1 MGSLKGDVQ
10 RRQQKGAVSSTHQRF
25 FWGRDIGPV
34 LQSVLHMCCCH
45 ASWTHARADYGGCRS
60 REPIEE
66 RGHKRKK
73 KGESCIGEGIYWS
86 SKSAAAADLL
96 SVPRRLNWIG
106 PPSLGGDRN
115 TQQRMFKVI
124 FFLTRDFWS
133 SQSWHELHLFLAIWL
148 RQNRRREFDT
158 ELKSKDKF
166 VVLATDKCFSVKLS
180 FSERSSCVLLSL
192 SDLFRRMLITSN
204 AIKDDDNDPFEPPHT
219 WTTGTCVWAFC
230 SVRERFP
237 SYYFSDL

>member
-1 MGSLKGDVQ
+1 MRLSLSFLLRVALQLCWMHTFTAPPPHDPSLFHFPFRVFRVGSQLSQLGGEIAQLRSLRKSEEEKHPFFVVVLHAGGATPPQKKWASSAEMGSVKGDVQ

-86 SKSAAAADLL
+86 SKSAASADLL
-96 SVPRRLNWIG
+96 SAPRRLNWIG
-106 PPSLGGDRN
+106 PPSLGGDR

-124 FFLTRDFWS
+124 FFWWGIFGA
-133 SQSWHELHLFLAIWL
+133 HKVGMNCI
-148 RQNRRREFDT
+148 
-158 ELKSKDKF
+158 
-166 VVLATDKCFSVKLS
+166 
-180 FSERSSCVLLSL
+180 
-192 SDLFRRMLITSN
+192 
-204 AIKDDDNDPFEPPHT
+204 
-219 WTTGTCVWAFC
+219 C
-230 SVRERFP
+230 S
-237 SYYFSDL
+237 